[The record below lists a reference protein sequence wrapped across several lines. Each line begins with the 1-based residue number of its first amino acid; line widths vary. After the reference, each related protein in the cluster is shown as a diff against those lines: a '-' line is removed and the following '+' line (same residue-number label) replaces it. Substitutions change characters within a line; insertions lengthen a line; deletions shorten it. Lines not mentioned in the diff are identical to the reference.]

1 MLWAKLLITGI
12 IMMPLGLLFAAIAK
26 EAEGSSE
33 GMYTLFKILAVLSF
47 YVGIGIAVG
56 SLLYGVWVA

>member
-1 MLWAKLLITGI
+1 
-12 IMMPLGLLFAAIAK
+12 MPLGLLFAAIAK